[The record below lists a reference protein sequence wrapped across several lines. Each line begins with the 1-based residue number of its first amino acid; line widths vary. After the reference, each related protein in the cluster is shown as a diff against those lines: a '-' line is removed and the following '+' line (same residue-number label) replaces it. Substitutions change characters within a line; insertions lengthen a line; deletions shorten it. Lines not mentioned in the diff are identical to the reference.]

1 MPYNDDAAWTRIQD
15 LQREMENSRI
25 WADRT
30 ADVLGLFARP
40 IIAPVMSMPI
50 TFPASPVSALAMKQS
65 LPAPDPRSITTS
77 PSLIFAN
84 CVGSPQPNPRS
95 ASGL

>member
-1 MPYNDDAAWTRIQD
+1 MGYNNRHKAMIGYKEDEMRPYNDDAAWTRVQD

-40 IIAPVMSMPI
+40 IV
-50 TFPASPVSALAMKQS
+50 ALVEMAILTLRP
-65 LPAPDPRSITTS
+65 LPKPDRDV
-77 PSLIFAN
+77 A
-84 CVGSPQPNPRS
+84 
-95 ASGL
+95 

>member
-1 MPYNDDAAWTRIQD
+1 MMPYNEDVAWTRMQD

-40 IIAPVMSMPI
+40 IIALVEFAI
-50 TFPASPVSALAMKQS
+50 LTFRP
-65 LPAPDPRSITTS
+65 LPKPDRD
-77 PSLIFAN
+77 
-84 CVGSPQPNPRS
+84 VV
-95 ASGL
+95 

>member
-1 MPYNDDAAWTRIQD
+1 MMPYNDDAAWTRMQD

-40 IIAPVMSMPI
+40 IIALVEIAILTLRP
-50 TFPASPVSALAMKQS
+50 
-65 LPAPDPRSITTS
+65 LPKSKRDA
-77 PSLIFAN
+77 A
-84 CVGSPQPNPRS
+84 
-95 ASGL
+95 

>member
-1 MPYNDDAAWTRIQD
+1 MMPYNDDAAWTRVQD

-40 IIAPVMSMPI
+40 IVALVEMAIL
-50 TFPASPVSALAMKQS
+50 TFRP
-65 LPAPDPRSITTS
+65 LPAASRT
-77 PSLIFAN
+77 PSLDEPEPWRRI
-84 CVGSPQPNPRS
+84 
-95 ASGL
+95 AS